1 MLNPLAQEL
10 NNVLEGTTAFS
21 LFSNFGKR
29 IYFPNGI
36 IAQSGEAKKLGHK
49 ANGTIGMTVIDGKP
63 AMLESI
69 HKYAP
74 ELTTGELVAYAPT
87 AGNLQLREFWK
98 EALKKKNPSLK
109 DKNCS
114 LPVVVPGL
122 TAGISYVAD
131 LFIDEDKPLLAA
143 NPSWDN
149 YALVTEARRNS
160 ELHMFNIFKNG
171 AFDIESFEAAVR
183 KEAENGSV
191 RVILNFPQNPSGYS
205 PTHDEAVKICAI
217 LKDVAEKGAKV
228 LAISDDAYFGL
239 NYENDIEPES
249 LFAKTADLHENI
261 LAVKIDG
268 PTKED
273 FVWGFRSG
281 FLTFASK
288 GMTDEQY
295 QALVTK
301 LMGTIRS
308 SVSCAST
315 PSQTL
320 ILKAIADPEFE
331 NQKLALRN
339 ILEKRYRTVR
349 NFIDTHTNSV
359 LEPLPFNSGYFMSF
373 KVNGKDAEVLRK
385 KILNDYGIGT
395 VSINSETL
403 RVAFSSLDENKIEE
417 VYSTIYKAAD
427 EL

>member
-109 DKNCS
+109 DKNFS

-131 LFIDEDKPLLAA
+131 LFIDEGKPLLAA

-205 PTHDEAVKICAI
+205 PTHDEAVKICEI

-249 LFAKTADLHENI
+249 LFAKTSDLHENI

-320 ILKAIADPEFE
+320 ILKAVSDPEFE

-339 ILEKRYRTVR
+339 ILEKRYRAVR
-349 NFIDTHTNSV
+349 NFVDTHTNSV

-417 VYSTIYKAAD
+417 VYSTIYKAAE